1 MNAIT
6 FEQLLD
12 NYCSWKN
19 SERDASKLSPEELL
33 YSYLFESEFLMAAIH
48 LFRMCL
54 QEEEDYGDATPFVD
68 MQSNFL
74 KHLTVEELLIICETV
89 SQQKTKECE
98 MLIEQL
104 RNESK

>member
-19 SERDASKLSPEELL
+19 SERDASKLDPQELL
-33 YSYLFESEFLMAAIH
+33 YSYLFEAEFLMAAIH
-48 LFRMCL
+48 LFRLCL
-54 QEEEDYGDATPFVD
+54 QEEDYGRATPFAD

-74 KHLTVEELLIICETV
+74 KFLTVEDLLVTCEIV
-89 SQQKTKECE
+89 SQHKTKECE

>member
-1 MNAIT
+1 MEVIT

-19 SERDASKLSPEELL
+19 SERDASKLSPQEIL
-33 YSYLFESEFLMAAIH
+33 YSCLFESEFLMAAIH

-54 QEEEDYGDATPFVD
+54 QEEEYGNATPFAD

-74 KHLTVEELLIICETV
+74 KHLTVEELLIVCETV